1 MPSVEIKP
9 FPIDRTPKVVPGQS
23 GRIFARLTS
32 LDGGGTFNFRLPPS
46 EQDRNTEAD
55 WQRAGVAQ
63 QSLQLLEYG
72 TGTSKTRTIKF
83 TLNAYNRVG
92 GEANSLEG
100 EIKLLE
106 SFAERVPGKVRAHKC
121 RYSQGEQSFNCLVK
135 RVNIPQRR
143 VSKTGG
149 ALQAPDCSIELEI
162 LPD

>member
-1 MPSVEIKP
+1 MAEVIIQP
-9 FPIDRTPKVVPGQS
+9 FPIDRPPRITPGRT
-23 GRIFARLTS
+23 GRILAKLTS
-32 LDGGGTFNFRLPPS
+32 LDGGGTFNFRIPPS

-63 QSLQLLEYG
+63 MSLQPLEYCA
-72 TGTSKTRTIKF
+72 GTSKNRVIKF
-83 TLNAYNRVG
+83 NLDAYGRVG
-92 GEANSLEG
+92 GEVNSLEA

-106 SFAERVPGKVRAHKC
+106 SFAERVPGKKRAHKC
-121 RYSQGEQSFNCLVK
+121 RYSQGEQSFNCVVK

-143 VSKTGG
+143 VGKTGG